1 MRSYVVLIAAL
12 AMVTAGCGAT
22 TRGGTTTI
30 QSPASPSL
38 ASATAT
44 FISRDHGKDEDSVLT
59 VQLLRQNAEL
69 AGEIRAN
76 NFKFDD
82 NSSSGP
88 LAFSMTGPFRMR
100 DIDDGQIRVQF
111 IPDGDDDWTFD
122 LQLMMR
128 FDDGSVRNFMWR
140 GMRLDNTERAR
151 TLALAPA
158 RI

>member
-1 MRSYVVLIAAL
+1 MRRYAVLVAAL

-22 TRGGTTTI
+22 TRGGTTSVRNQI
-30 QSPASPSL
+30 SPVL
-38 ASATAT
+38 TSATAT
-44 FISRDHGKDEDSVLT
+44 FISLDHGKDEDSVLT

-76 NFKFDD
+76 NVKFDD
-82 NSSSGP
+82 HSSSGP
-88 LAFSMTGPFRMR
+88 FAFSMTGPFRMR
-100 DIDDGQIRVQF
+100 DIDDGQVRVQF
-111 IPDGDDDWTFD
+111 VPDGQDDWTFD

>member
-1 MRSYVVLIAAL
+1 MRSYAVLIVTL
-12 AMVTAGCGAT
+12 GMVTAGCGAT
-22 TRGGTTTI
+22 TRGGTTI
-30 QSPASPSL
+30 QNQISPGL
-38 ASATAT
+38 TSATAT
-44 FISRDHGKDEDSVLT
+44 FISRDHGKDEDSALT

-76 NFKFDD
+76 NVKFDD
-82 NSSSGP
+82 KSSSGP
-88 LAFSMTGPFRMR
+88 FAFSITGPFRMR
-100 DIDDGQIRVQF
+100 DIDDGQVRVQF
-111 IPDGDDDWTFD
+111 IPDGSDDWTFD

-158 RI
+158 RM